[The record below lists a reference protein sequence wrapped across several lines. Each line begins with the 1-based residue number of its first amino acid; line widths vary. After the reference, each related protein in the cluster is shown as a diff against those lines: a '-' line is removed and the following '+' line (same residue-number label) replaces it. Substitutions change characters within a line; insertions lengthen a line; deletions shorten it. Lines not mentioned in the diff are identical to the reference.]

1 MADSEPAQDFLSE
14 LGVSR
19 SVRSIVERT
28 AREYEETGEWVSFDT
43 LAYEAAD
50 KDSAFDFN
58 ELFRLPSSIGGSWA
72 AERVNLTALGLVL
85 AGTAPTTVNLLVDL
99 AKISAERKLK
109 QRDDAK
115 IGQQILV
122 AEYHFREERARRAE
136 NLIQLLPD
144 VTGGGH
150 LGDDWELSIFRG
162 ALSYRNVHGADDLRE
177 VLEGMARE
185 RLAIHAQAMTVA
197 PAFDLGGMFSGA
209 GAVSTSTDEMAPPPT
224 DSTAVF
230 VVHGRDTE
238 AKDAIWDFLKE
249 LGLHPLDWEEDLVVQ
264 TGQGTPLVSEILD
277 VAFSKAQA
285 VVVLMTPDDL
295 VQLHPELI
303 LDGERDFERG
313 QAGQPRPNV
322 LFEAGMAFGHSPT
335 RTILVEIGDL
345 RPVSDLG
352 GRHTVRIGTAE
363 TLRGLALR
371 LQAAGCDVNLESEA
385 MKNVARFSALSARS
399 RKAPEGSRDQEATDQ

>member
-1 MADSEPAQDFLSE
+1 MTDSEPAQDFLSE
-14 LGVSR
+14 LGVPP
-19 SVRSIVERT
+19 SVRSMVERS
-28 AREYEETGEWVSFDT
+28 AREFEETGEWVSFDT

-50 KDSAFDFN
+50 EDSGFN
-58 ELFRLPSSIGGSWA
+58 LNDVFRLPPSIGGAWST
-72 AERVNLTALGLVL
+72 ERVNLTALGLVL
-85 AGTAPTTVNLLVDL
+85 AGTAPKIVTLLVDL
-99 AKISAERKLK
+99 AQISAERKRQ
-109 QRDDAK
+109 QRNDAK
-115 IGQQILV
+115 IGQQILLT
-122 AEYHFREERARRAE
+122 EYHFSEEQARRAE
-136 NLIQLLPD
+136 NLIQLLPG

-150 LGDDWELSIFRG
+150 LGDDWELSILRG
-162 ALSYRNVHGADDLRE
+162 ALSYRNVQDADDLKK
-177 VLEGMARE
+177 VLEGMTRE
-185 RLAIHAQAMTVA
+185 RSAVHAQAMAVA

-209 GAVSTSTDEMAPPPT
+209 GVASTSGEEMAPPANP
-224 DSTAVF
+224 TAVF

-238 AKDAIWDFLKE
+238 AKDAIWDYLKE

-277 VAFSKAQA
+277 VAFARAQA

-295 VQLHPELI
+295 VQLHPGLI
-303 LDGERDFERG
+303 LDGERDFESV

-352 GRHTVRIGTAE
+352 GRHTVRIGTVE

-371 LQAAGCDVNLESEA
+371 LQAAGCDVNLESDA
-385 MKNVARFSALSARS
+385 IANVARFSQLGARS
-399 RKAPEGSRDQEATDQ
+399 RKPLG